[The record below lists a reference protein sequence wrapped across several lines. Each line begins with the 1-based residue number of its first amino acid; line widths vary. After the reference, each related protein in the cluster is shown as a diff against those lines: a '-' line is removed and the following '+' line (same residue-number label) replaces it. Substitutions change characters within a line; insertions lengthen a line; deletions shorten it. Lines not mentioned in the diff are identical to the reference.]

1 MMIEVFN
8 DASSLAEAAAGA
20 VVSALETGIRQNGT
34 ASLLA
39 TGGRAPGPVYDR
51 MALTPLDWSRVR
63 ITLSD
68 ERWVDPS
75 SPDSNA
81 RLVRERL
88 LKHRAADA
96 VFHPLRDG
104 EPDPETAARHASTL
118 FNAWPAL
125 DAVMLGMGEDGHVA
139 SLFPGNPALELGL
152 DPAAPACIAVPAG
165 EGRPPPQPRI
175 SLTIRGLVTA
185 RLVVILTSGSA
196 KRAVLERA
204 LEGGDPHELPVR
216 AVLQSAPAVRILW
229 TA

>member
-1 MMIEVFN
+1 MMIEVFQ
-8 DASSLAEAAAGA
+8 DAAALNEAAAGA
-20 VVSALETGIRQNGT
+20 VVSALETGVRLNGT
-34 ASLLA
+34 ASLVA
-39 TGGRAPGPVYDR
+39 TGGRAPGPVYDL
-51 MALTPLDWSRVR
+51 MSLAPLDWKRVR

-68 ERWVDPS
+68 ERWVDES

-88 LKHRAADA
+88 LRNRAAEA

-104 EPDPETAARHASTL
+104 EPDPETAARHASAL
-118 FNAWPAL
+118 FRSWPPL
-125 DAVMLGMGEDGHVA
+125 DVVMLGMGEDGHVA
-139 SLFPGNPALELGL
+139 SLFPGSPALALGL

-165 EGRPPPQPRI
+165 EGRPPPQARL

-185 RLVVILTSGSA
+185 GLVVILASGEA

-204 LEGGDPHELPVR
+204 LQGGDPRELPVR
-216 AVLQSAPAVRILW
+216 AVLQSARSVRILW